1 MERKETRVDKTVLK
15 KNKAGQ
21 LTLPNSKTYSKATII
36 KTVWYWGK
44 DRYTGQGDI
53 IESPETDPI
62 HKYSQFLTNVQSHF
76 NGKQSFNKCYWS
88 N

>member
-15 KNKAGQ
+15 KNNAGQ
-21 LTLPNSKTYSKATII
+21 LTLPNFKTYYKATII

-44 DRYTGQGDI
+44 DRYTDQGDI
-53 IESPETDPI
+53 IESPETDLT

-76 NGKQSFNKCYWS
+76 NGKQSFNKCY
-88 N
+88 